1 MDRVRQIADAVLY
14 EGYILW
20 PYRRST
26 LKNQHRWTFGGVYPE
41 AWSRARDGDDP
52 WTMQTQCLLEGSADT
67 RLEVTVRFLH
77 VVDRQPLREVEGGAE
92 PVDELRVGDD
102 RHLAWPE
109 ATERELAL
117 GDRALG
123 PLGSGLRRQI
133 EIGAGRSQEAV
144 SDSAGRRA
152 GSVVR
157 SWRELR
163 GEVAARVDEACR
175 GLHRVSV
182 RVANTSPWDGESR
195 ERALEQ
201 TLCSC
206 HVVLRVRG
214 GSFVSMTDPPEAM
227 RSAAEACHSHGT
239 WPVLVGEEGER
250 SMMLSSPIIL
260 PDYPQVAPES
270 PGDLFDSTEI
280 DQMLVLNILSLT
292 DEEKR
297 EMRDSDPRARE
308 ILERTESLSEDELMR
323 LHGAIREMS
332 VVRRSATG

>member
-1 MDRVRQIADAVLY
+1 VDRVRQIADAVLY

-20 PYRRST
+20 PYRRSA

-41 AWSRARDGDDP
+41 AWSRVRDGDDP
-52 WTMQTQCLLEGSADT
+52 WAMQTQCLLEGSADT

-77 VVDRQPLREVEGGAE
+77 VVDRQPMREVEGGVE

-102 RHLAWPE
+102 RHLAWQE
-109 ATERELAL
+109 ATERELVL
-117 GDRALG
+117 GDRALRR
-123 PLGSGLRRQI
+123 LGSGLRRQI
-133 EIGAGRSQEAV
+133 EIEAGRTQEV
-144 SDSAGRRA
+144 ISDSAGRRA

-163 GEVAARVDEACR
+163 GEVAARVDEAGP

-182 RVANTSPWDGESR
+182 RVENTSPWDGESR

-227 RSAAEACHSHGT
+227 RSAAEACESDGT

-250 SMMLSSPIIL
+250 STVLSSPIIL

-270 PGDLFDSTEI
+270 PGDLFDATEI
-280 DQMLVLNILSLT
+280 DQMLILNVLALT
-292 DEEKR
+292 EEERR

-308 ILERTESLSEDELMR
+308 ILERTESLTEEELMR
-323 LHGAIREMS
+323 LHGAIRELS
-332 VVRRSATG
+332 VIRGGGSA

>member
-1 MDRVRQIADAVLY
+1 VDRVRQIADAVLY

-41 AWSRARDGDDP
+41 AWSRAHDGDDP

-77 VVDRQPLREVEGGAE
+77 VVDRQPLRELEGGAE

-102 RHLAWPE
+102 RHLAWQE

-163 GEVAARVDEACR
+163 GEVAARVDEAGR

-297 EMRDSDPRARE
+297 EMRDSDPRACE